1 MGFDKQQL
9 DQMTVLASKGFSMR
23 QTADYL
29 GLTYLEF
36 FRLVKQYP
44 EVVSSYRKERI
55 DTTLKVVQVLNEKA
69 IGIFEQD
76 E

>member
-9 DQMTVLASKGFSMR
+9 DQMTILAAKGFSMR
-23 QTADYL
+23 QTANYL